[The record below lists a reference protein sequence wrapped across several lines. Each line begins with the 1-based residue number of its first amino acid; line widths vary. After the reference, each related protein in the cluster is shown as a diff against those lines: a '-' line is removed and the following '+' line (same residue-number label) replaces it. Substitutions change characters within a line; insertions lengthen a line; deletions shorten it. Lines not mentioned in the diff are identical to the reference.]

1 MVQLAELSS
10 EKEQLEYLVERLQ
23 QETEKV
29 GFYVIMYQHQRMKKK
44 MKIQEKED
52 EVRQLAKDRTEL
64 QDKPTKL
71 QGLVTNLVSSNS
83 KDPDNEIIIENKLTE
98 ESFDIEE
105 KKILELLPE
114 IDTESNQIIARCEIS
129 EPWFWENSQAKV
141 MTV

>member
-105 KKILELLPE
+105 KKILELLSE

-129 EPWFWENSQAKV
+129 ELGFGRIPRLKL
-141 MTV
+141 

>member
-1 MVQLAELSS
+1 MGQLAELSS

-71 QGLVTNLVSSNS
+71 QGLVTNLVSGNS
-83 KDPDNEIIIENKLTE
+83 KDPDYEIIIEKKQKKVLILRRRKRSLGCCLRLTQNPIR
-98 ESFDIEE
+98 SLQGV
-105 KKILELLPE
+105 KSVNLG
-114 IDTESNQIIARCEIS
+114 
-129 EPWFWENSQAKV
+129 
-141 MTV
+141 